1 MFNKPW
7 LTSLKKSYKQ
17 KNVSRQQIISASSPL
32 GHTAKKIIFAL
43 QRGEKQNKTLK
54 SLQSNFEKL
63 IKKYGQERILREPS
77 FQAALEEYIE
87 AVFLASVINKQNISP
102 LKNIEIKADIYLGA
116 LSDVT
121 GELVRKVTN
130 LISEENITEAKRL
143 IVAGKMI
150 IDELLDFDM
159 TGNLRTKYDQARNNL
174 RKLEQLQYEIS
185 RHRSKEK

>member
-43 QRGEKQNKTLK
+43 QRGENQSNRLKT
-54 SLQSNFEKL
+54 LQSNFEKL
-63 IKKYGQERILREPS
+63 VKKYGQERIVPEPS

-87 AVFLASVINKQNISP
+87 AVFLNAVINKQNISP

-130 LISEENITEAKRL
+130 LISEGNITEAKRL
-143 IVAGKMI
+143 ITAGKMI
-150 IDELLDFDM
+150 VDELLDFDM
-159 TGNLRTKYDQARNNL
+159 AGNLRTKYDQARNNL

-185 RHRSKEK
+185 RHQNKEK

>member
-17 KNVSRQQIISASSPL
+17 KKVSRQQIISTSSSL

-43 QRGEKQNKTLK
+43 QRGENQSNTLK
-54 SLQSNFEKL
+54 TLQSNFEKL
-63 IKKYGQERILREPS
+63 VKKYGQERIIPEPS

-87 AVFLASVINKQNISP
+87 AVFFNAIINKQNISP
-102 LKNIEIKADIYLGA
+102 LKNIEIKDDIYLGA

-130 LISEENITEAKRL
+130 LISEENISEARRL
-143 IVAGKMI
+143 ITAGKMI
-150 IDELLDFDM
+150 VDELLDFDM

-185 RHRSKEK
+185 RHQNKEK